1 MVMNFFK
8 KIRIQLVQFLIELNE
23 QFFFT
28 QKQKSVYRNLF
39 SGKMNCVIDVGAN
52 KGQSIDIFTS
62 VNPECKIYALEP
74 NPELYKYLRKKYAKQ
89 QNIKIFNKGVSN
101 ISGQKIFYE
110 NIFNGSSTLEE
121 LNNESKY
128 LEKKASIFGV
138 PKEEIHID
146 IYHIQVETLYEFIK
160 THKIKDVDLI
170 KIDTEGH
177 EYHCLVGLFSNE
189 NNVNINYIQIEY
201 HDHDMFKNRIPYPS
215 IVELLN
221 QNHFVEYARIKHG
234 FGQFYDI
241 IFKNNYI
248 IRK

>member
-1 MVMNFFK
+1 MNFIK

-23 QFFFT
+23 RVFFV
-28 QKQKSVYRNLF
+28 QKQKRVYRKLF
-39 SGKMNCVIDVGAN
+39 AGKMNCVIDVGAN

-62 VNPECKIYALEP
+62 VNPECKIYAMEP
-74 NPELYKYLRKKYAKQ
+74 NPELYQFLRKKYAKQ
-89 QNIKIFNKGVSN
+89 QNIKIFNKGISN

-121 LNNESKY
+121 LNNDSKY

-138 PKEEIHID
+138 PKEEIHFD
-146 IYHIQVETLYEFIK
+146 IYPVQVETLSEFIK
-160 THKIKDVDLI
+160 SHKIKDIDLI

-177 EYHCLVGLFSNE
+177 EYHCLGGLFNNE

-201 HDHDMFKNRIPYPS
+201 HDHDMYINRVPFTS
-215 IVELLN
+215 IVELLY

-234 FGQFYDI
+234 FGEFYDI
-241 IFKNNYI
+241 IFKNNYNT
-248 IRK
+248 RK